1 MMAKDRASIFD
12 TGDTGLLDVSSFKP
26 KTAANTDAVPVAHLR
41 AIAEASQFP
50 SREPPKSGP
59 PRRAPRLHRT
69 GRTMQFNCRA
79 TRETEALYVIA
90 DRQHWKVSETLEH
103 ALAALRRELGQ
114 AAGQG

>member
-1 MMAKDRASIFD
+1 MAKDRASIFD
-12 TGDTGLLDVSSFKP
+12 SGDTALLDVSSFQPKP
-26 KTAANTDAVPVAHLR
+26 AANADAVPVTHLR

-59 PRRAPRLHRT
+59 RRLPRLHRT

-79 TRETEALYVIA
+79 TRETVEALYTIA

-103 ALAALRRELGQ
+103 ALAALRRELG
-114 AAGQG
+114 

>member
-1 MMAKDRASIFD
+1 MTKDRASIFD
-12 TGDTGLLDVSSFKP
+12 SSDTGLLDVSSFKP
-26 KTAANTDAVPVAHLR
+26 KTAANADAVPVAHLR

-50 SREPPKSGP
+50 SREPKLEP

-79 TRETEALYVIA
+79 TRETVEALYAIA

-103 ALAALRRELGQ
+103 ALAALRRELG
-114 AAGQG
+114 